1 MKLCAYLFDSRP
13 SDGRAPVCQKICAT
27 LCVLFSLSAALA
39 TPRVAADA
47 PLDVRLVI
55 DISGS
60 MAEADPDNRRADA
73 LSMFIRVLPETAYA
87 GIWTFGAQVNQL
99 VRHDRAGPLWKN
111 IALTRTA
118 NLPAHALRSNLPEA
132 LQLASWDWEAPP
144 TTGPRH
150 ILLLTDGA
158 IDVSDSATINE
169 QATQRLL
176 AELVPRLSQANIRLH
191 VLAMADAPGAEL
203 LGQLAAAT
211 GGVALDG
218 IKPDQLLSQFV
229 AAIDSVA
236 AASEVP
242 LSNLGATPAFEELV
256 PPSLLGTKL
265 KAEQPTSST
274 GVALANPEDRVFR
287 LDAGIGSVDLLWL
300 ADPGVQLQLIGPDG
314 ETFTRSALPPRS
326 RWHVGR
332 GFELVSMASPSPG
345 LWRLMEL
352 PGVAPPSAQAPQARM
367 LAYADLQLQLLD
379 SRGALAAQAL
389 QSVDAQLTN
398 GQGQAVLDADFL
410 DQIEVFA
417 YLDSAAGTQVVVVE
431 PGREDGQYRA
441 TLPALAD
448 IEEGVLRFEAV
459 SPTFSRGVRMP
470 FQVRSPVHLELQ
482 PQVQGALGWVKV
494 GVDGLSPDTLAIAAK
509 VQRPPA
515 PAKWVPAIK
524 QPGGVW
530 KLMLEEAAG
539 GIELTLDVQ
548 GKYLSQ
554 KDFSFRS
561 EAVNLTLPLAE
572 TQSFKLDETGR
583 QIQAPAPELAV
594 EPDQQE
600 VEPVAQAAP
609 AAHSEQAASPES
621 KPVIEPV
628 QAAVELPQA
637 DIPPPQ
643 ANLPPPQAILPPPQA
658 SLPLWFVG
666 LVSLLNLGVCAGLG
680 WLLRP
685 SAASRDLLSKL
696 KAQLSDEPEVEP
708 A

>member
-1 MKLCAYLFDSRP
+1 MKLCAYLFKPRRSERRKP
-13 SDGRAPVCQKICAT
+13 IRQKICAT
-27 LCVLFSLSAALA
+27 ICAFLSLSGAVLA
-39 TPRVAADA
+39 PIAQAEA

-87 GIWTFGAQVNQL
+87 GVWTFGAQVNQL

-111 IALTRTA
+111 IALARTA
-118 NLPAHALRSNLPEA
+118 NLPAHALRSNLPDA
-132 LQLASWDWEAPP
+132 LQLASWDWQEPP

-158 IDVSDSATINE
+158 VDVSDSAAINE

-176 AELVPRLSQANIRLH
+176 GELVPRLNKANIRLH

-211 GGVALDG
+211 GGVALEG
-218 IKPDQLLSQFV
+218 IKPDQLLSQFM

-242 LSNLGATPAFEELV
+242 LSNRPATPAFEELV
-256 PPSLLGTKL
+256 PASVLSPNLQP
-265 KAEQPTSST
+265 EQEMRSSA
-274 GVALANPEDRVFR
+274 VALANPDDRVFR

-300 ADPGVQLQLIGPDG
+300 ADPGVQLQLTGPDG
-314 ETFTRSALPPRS
+314 QAFTRSALPERS

-332 GFELVSMASPSPG
+332 GFELVSIASPKPG
-345 LWRLMEL
+345 LWRLAEL

-410 DQIEVFA
+410 GQIEVFA
-417 YLDSAAGTQVVVVE
+417 YLDTTRGTEVVVVE
-431 PGREDGQYRA
+431 PGLEDGQYRA

-448 IEEGVLRFEAV
+448 VEEGVLRFEAV

-470 FQVRSPVHLELQ
+470 FQVRSPVHLELH
-482 PQVQGALGWVKV
+482 PQGQGALGWVKI
-494 GVDGLSPDTLAIAAK
+494 GVDGLAPDSLAIAAK
-509 VQRPPA
+509 IQRPPA

-530 KLMLEEAAG
+530 KLLLAETSGTM
-539 GIELTLDVQ
+539 ELTLDVQ

-561 EAVNLTLPLAE
+561 EAIEMTLPLAA

-583 QIQAPAPELAV
+583 QIQAPVPELV
-594 EPDQQE
+594 
-600 VEPVAQAAP
+600 VEPVEPAVQPIAQAALTPEPEPVVETALAAVQPEP
-609 AAHSEQAASPES
+609 AAVVAPLQAEA
-621 KPVIEPV
+621 EP
-628 QAAVELPQA
+628 LQA
-637 DIPPPQ
+637 DVAPPQ
-643 ANLPPPQAILPPPQA
+643 V

-685 SAASRDLLSKL
+685 SAASRDLLARL
-696 KAQLSDEPEVEP
+696 KEQMAGEPEAEP